1 MILLDTNAV
10 VWLHHGHRR
19 GRRLERHVGQ
29 LYASPASLLEIQFLV
44 EVGRIHLRSGTAVR
58 DLADDDRWV
67 MDNPPPSTGSTVR
80 STWAGRGIHSTGCS
94 SRTPPSAAG
103 ASRRATALCSSVSDP
118 PAASSCRPSI
128 VGGRDRFADGQVLPG
143 DPRQSASPQLH
154 PTTGSASGCTSGRS
168 SAASTRSTTRWSYR
182 PG

>member
-19 GRRLERHVGQ
+19 GRRIERHVGQ

-67 MDNPPPSTGSTVR
+67 MDNPASVDWFDRALDVGWTRDPFDRLLVAHAALRGWRVATGDGALLER
-80 STWAGRGIHSTGCS
+80 LGPAG
-94 SRTPPSAAG
+94 
-103 ASRRATALCSSVSDP
+103 SVE
-118 PAASSCRPSI
+118 
-128 VGGRDRFADGQVLPG
+128 L
-143 DPRQSASPQLH
+143 
-154 PTTGSASGCTSGRS
+154 
-168 SAASTRSTTRWSYR
+168 
-182 PG
+182 